1 MVPVDAEIKGKQRSS
16 GLNLPWEE
24 ARRGFVN
31 SRGGQLRRKKQGCAR
46 SFSVSPSLSAG
57 PDMGHTCRTRFL
69 IE

>member
-31 SRGGQLRRKKQGCAR
+31 SRGGQLRRKKLKAA

-57 PDMGHTCRTRFL
+57 PDMGHTCRTCFL